1 MGKRL
6 DPEEA
11 LAGPL
16 YLVAALLVVSPLV
29 DYFLTVP
36 PAEFSNVQWRFSA
49 VGLLSGHLLLPIVGL
64 ALAFVISAV
73 LKHYALQRVMVLV
86 CLTIAVVI
94 IVLSIGFL
102 LDVNQLQPTVPNDGR
117 AAFTAAWQRA
127 LVKLALSAWGFGY
140 LGLRARKMIPTV
152 SRQRGPKPVHVV
164 SK

>member
-16 YLVAALLVVSPLV
+16 YVVAALLVVMPLV
-29 DYFLTVP
+29 DYFLSVP

-49 VGLLSGHLLLPIVGL
+49 LGLLSSHLLLPVAGL
-64 ALAFVISAV
+64 ALAFVLSAV
-73 LKHYALQRVMVLV
+73 LNHHALQRLMVLV
-86 CLTIAVVI
+86 CLTIALGL

-102 LDVNQLQPTVPNDGR
+102 LDVTQLQGTVPNDRR
-117 AAFTAAWQRA
+117 AAFTSAWQRA
-127 LVKLALSAWGFGY
+127 LIKLALSAWAFGY
-140 LGLRARKMIPTV
+140 LGLRARRMIPAI
-152 SRQRGPKPVHVV
+152 SRHRGPKPVHVV